1 MCHIRHLGYADLDT
15 DERHALTGAVPGIID
30 DDSREPGHPRTAR
43 ALEMGGGHGS
53 GGDAHVIPV
62 AVVVADDD
70 PPGDRADDVPVAA
83 VASPAPSPKKA
94 PPTNS
99 GAPTSTSSAPSPR
112 ASPCPEVAEL
122 AHLRRLVAKGVPLT
136 VAQATR
142 ARRLIAALVQGPH
155 SSRLADA
162 SLDLAAPAKPVWPP
176 PGGVGPN
183 TPIRTR
189 LRLAQDLI
197 TALQYNHTDALTY
210 FTVNKDR
217 PTCRV
222 MDTAR
227 DIIRHGLP
235 IRCVEAV
242 FLAMYLTA
250 GWKEV
255 ERIPLRMRSVVVDN
269 EGVERSH
276 AHIVLLIRER
286 ALDDGAVQDNR
297 IVASKNRVDE
307 TSSSDGD
314 ENRIDRTPS
323 VSGRSIR
330 YGALGTSRRDEL
342 AYVPFGAPTLSA
354 VLEHYRAG
362 YAKWRHRLVGVK
374 IGLPVE
380 HDPRSPS
387 PVCWRHVAVECG
399 TDWDEAMLTLESH
412 DARCCGGGAGTRRHY
427 DKWRCDGQMW
437 TNDVDGSDAR
447 RRERES
453 GWSGRSGGWD
463 AGGRRA
469 GGGFPVASSPV
480 KSPGGRAPSRS
491 ARAAA

>member
-1 MCHIRHLGYADLDT
+1 MNYAD
-15 DERHALTGAVPGIID
+15 ERCALMMGVRRSRSVPGIIIMD
-30 DDSREPGHPRTAR
+30 DDLGAGQRICAR

-53 GGDAHVIPV
+53 GGDAHGIPV

-70 PPGDRADDVPVAA
+70 PPGDRTDDVPVAA

-94 PPTNS
+94 PPNS

-136 VAQATR
+136 VAQAAR
-142 ARRLIAALVQGPH
+142 ARRLIAAVVQGPH

-176 PGGVGPN
+176 PCGVGP
-183 TPIRTR
+183 TVPIRTR
-189 LRLAQDLI
+189 LRLAQELI
-197 TALQYNHTDALTY
+197 SALQYNHTDALTY

-255 ERIPLRMRSVVVDN
+255 ERIPLRMRSVVVDD

-286 ALDDGAVQDNR
+286 RALHDGAVEEDVLVESSNGS
-297 IVASKNRVDE
+297 IDE
-307 TSSSDGD
+307 T
-314 ENRIDRTPS
+314 R
-323 VSGRSIR
+323 GRSKGLPSIR

-354 VLEHYRAG
+354 VLEHYRTG

-374 IGLPVE
+374 VGLPVE
-380 HDPRSPS
+380 HDPQSPA
-387 PVCWRHVAVECG
+387 PVCWRHVAVECES
-399 TDWDEAMLTLESH
+399 DWAGAMCTLEAH
-412 DARCCGGGAGTRRHY
+412 DARCCGGGVGTARHY
-427 DKWRCDGQMW
+427 DKWRRDGQMW
-437 TNDVDGSDAR
+437 TSDDMR
-447 RRERES
+447 HRRERES
-453 GWSGRSGGWD
+453 GWSGRSGVGD
-463 AGGRRA
+463 ASGGGGRRA

-480 KSPGGRAPSRS
+480 KSPGRGGAPSRS

>member
-1 MCHIRHLGYADLDT
+1 MDTLTWIRCP
-15 DERHALTGAVPGIID
+15 DERRALMTGAVPGIID
-30 DDSREPGHPRTAR
+30 DDWREPFHPRTAR
-43 ALEMGGGHGS
+43 VLEMGGGHGS
-53 GGDAHVIPV
+53 GGDANAIPV

-94 PPTNS
+94 PPPNS
-99 GAPTSTSSAPSPR
+99 G

-122 AHLRRLVAKGVPLT
+122 AHLRRLVAKGIPLT
-136 VAQATR
+136 VAQAGR
-142 ARRLIAALVQGPH
+142 ARRLIAALVHGPH
-155 SSRLADA
+155 CSRLADA
-162 SLDLAAPAKPVWPP
+162 SLNLAAPAKPVWPP
-176 PGGVGPN
+176 PGGVGP
-183 TPIRTR
+183 TVPIRSR
-189 LRLAQDLI
+189 LRLAQELI
-197 TALQYNHTDALTY
+197 TALQYNHTDAVTY
-210 FTVNKDR
+210 FTVDKAR

-255 ERIPLRMRSVVVDN
+255 ERIPLRMRSVVVDD

-286 ALDDGAVQDNR
+286 ALDETGAVRDNL
-297 IVASKNRVDE
+297 IDEASKGRVDE
-307 TSSSDGD
+307 TDRSNGD
-314 ENRIDRTPS
+314 ETPS
-323 VSGRSIR
+323 KGRSIR

-342 AYVPFGAPTLSA
+342 AYVPFGAPTLTT

-380 HDPRSPS
+380 HDTKSPS

-399 TDWDEAMLTLESH
+399 GDGWDDAMRTLEAH
-412 DARCCGGGAGTRRHY
+412 DARCCGGGVGTARHY

-437 TNDVDGSDAR
+437 TNDVDKNHAR

-453 GWSGRSGGWD
+453 GWSGRSGGGD

-469 GGGFPVASSPV
+469 GGGGFPVASSPV

>member
-1 MCHIRHLGYADLDT
+1 M
-15 DERHALTGAVPGIID
+15 TGAVPGIID
-30 DDSREPGHPRTAR
+30 DDWREPFHPRTAR
-43 ALEMGGGHGS
+43 VLEMGGGHGS
-53 GGDAHVIPV
+53 GGDANAIPV

-94 PPTNS
+94 PPPNS
-99 GAPTSTSSAPSPR
+99 G

-136 VAQATR
+136 VAQAGR
-142 ARRLIAALVQGPH
+142 ARRLIAALVHGPH
-155 SSRLADA
+155 CSRLADA
-162 SLDLAAPAKPVWPP
+162 SLNLAAPAKPVWPP
-176 PGGVGPN
+176 PGGVGP
-183 TPIRTR
+183 TVPIRSR
-189 LRLAQDLI
+189 LRLAQELI
-197 TALQYNHTDALTY
+197 TALQYNHTDAVTY
-210 FTVNKDR
+210 FTVDKAR

-255 ERIPLRMRSVVVDN
+255 ERIPLRMRSVVVDD

-286 ALDDGAVQDNR
+286 ALDETGAVRDNL
-297 IVASKNRVDE
+297 IDEASKGRVDE
-307 TSSSDGD
+307 TDRSNGD
-314 ENRIDRTPS
+314 ETPS
-323 VSGRSIR
+323 KGRSIR

-342 AYVPFGAPTLSA
+342 AYVPFGAPTLTT

-380 HDPRSPS
+380 HDTRASS

-399 TDWDEAMLTLESH
+399 GDGWDAAMRTLEAH
-412 DARCCGGGAGTRRHY
+412 DARCCGGGVGTRRHY

-437 TNDVDGSDAR
+437 TNDADKLLVR
-447 RRERES
+447 RRERDG
-453 GWSGRSGGWD
+453 GWSGRSGGGD

-469 GGGFPVASSPV
+469 AGGRFPVASSPV
-480 KSPGGRAPSRS
+480 KSPGGQKRTSRS

>member
-1 MCHIRHLGYADLDT
+1 MDTLTWIRCP
-15 DERHALTGAVPGIID
+15 DERRALMTGAVPGIID
-30 DDSREPGHPRTAR
+30 DDWREPFHPRTAR
-43 ALEMGGGHGS
+43 VLEMGGGHGS
-53 GGDAHVIPV
+53 GGDANAIPV

-94 PPTNS
+94 PPPNS
-99 GAPTSTSSAPSPR
+99 G

-122 AHLRRLVAKGVPLT
+122 AHLRRLVAKGIPLT
-136 VAQATR
+136 VAQAGR
-142 ARRLIAALVQGPH
+142 ARRLIAALVHGPH
-155 SSRLADA
+155 CSRLADA
-162 SLDLAAPAKPVWPP
+162 SLNLAAPAKPVWPP
-176 PGGVGPN
+176 PGGVGP
-183 TPIRTR
+183 TVPIRSR
-189 LRLAQDLI
+189 LRLAQELI
-197 TALQYNHTDALTY
+197 TALQYNHTDAVTY
-210 FTVNKDR
+210 FTVDKAR

-286 ALDDGAVQDNR
+286 ALDDGAVRDNR
-297 IVASKNRVDE
+297 VIASKNRVDE

-323 VSGRSIR
+323 VFGRSIR

-399 TDWDEAMLTLESH
+399 TNWDEAMRTLESH

-437 TNDVDGSDAR
+437 TNDVDSSDAR

-480 KSPGGRAPSRS
+480 KSPGGRRAPSRS

>member
-15 DERHALTGAVPGIID
+15 DERRALTGAVPGIID
-30 DDSREPGHPRTAR
+30 DDSREPCHPRTAR

-183 TPIRTR
+183 TPIRAR

-286 ALDDGAVQDNR
+286 ALDDGAVRDNR
-297 IVASKNRVDE
+297 IIKGVE
-307 TSSSDGD
+307 
-314 ENRIDRTPS
+314 E
-323 VSGRSIR
+323 
-330 YGALGTSRRDEL
+330 SRRRD
-342 AYVPFGAPTLSA
+342 V
-354 VLEHYRAG
+354 V
-362 YAKWRHRLVGVK
+362 
-374 IGLPVE
+374 
-380 HDPRSPS
+380 
-387 PVCWRHVAVECG
+387 
-399 TDWDEAMLTLESH
+399 
-412 DARCCGGGAGTRRHY
+412 RR
-427 DKWRCDGQMW
+427 
-437 TNDVDGSDAR
+437 
-447 RRERES
+447 
-453 GWSGRSGGWD
+453 
-463 AGGRRA
+463 
-469 GGGFPVASSPV
+469 
-480 KSPGGRAPSRS
+480 
-491 ARAAA
+491 

>member
-1 MCHIRHLGYADLDT
+1 MDTLTWIRCP
-15 DERHALTGAVPGIID
+15 DERRALMTGAVPGIID
-30 DDSREPGHPRTAR
+30 DDWREPFHPRTAR
-43 ALEMGGGHGS
+43 VLEMGGGHGS
-53 GGDAHVIPV
+53 GGDANAIPV

-94 PPTNS
+94 PPPNS
-99 GAPTSTSSAPSPR
+99 G

-122 AHLRRLVAKGVPLT
+122 AHLRRLVAKGIPLT
-136 VAQATR
+136 VAQAGR
-142 ARRLIAALVQGPH
+142 ARRLIAALVHGPH
-155 SSRLADA
+155 CSRLADA
-162 SLDLAAPAKPVWPP
+162 SLNLAAPAKPVWPP
-176 PGGVGPN
+176 PGGVGP
-183 TPIRTR
+183 TVPIRSR
-189 LRLAQDLI
+189 LRLAQELI
-197 TALQYNHTDALTY
+197 TALQYNHTDAVTY
-210 FTVNKDR
+210 FTVDKAR

-255 ERIPLRMRSVVVDN
+255 ERIPLRMRSVVVDD

-286 ALDDGAVQDNR
+286 RALDEGAVEDVLVESSSGS
-297 IVASKNRVDE
+297 IDE
-307 TSSSDGD
+307 TQ
-314 ENRIDRTPS
+314 
-323 VSGRSIR
+323 GRSKGLPSIR

-354 VLEHYRAG
+354 VLEHYRTG

-374 IGLPVE
+374 VGLPVE
-380 HDPRSPS
+380 HDPRSPA
-387 PVCWRHVAVECG
+387 PVCWRHVAVECES
-399 TDWDEAMLTLESH
+399 DWAGAMCTLEAH
-412 DARCCGGGAGTRRHY
+412 DARCCGGGVGTARHY
-427 DKWRCDGQMW
+427 DKWRRDGQMW
-437 TNDVDGSDAR
+437 TKDDMWQP
-447 RRERES
+447 RERES
-453 GWSGRSGGWD
+453 GWSGRSGVGD
-463 AGGRRA
+463 ASGGGGRRA